1 MTFLTKKYKAVKYKW
16 IAAAKPPD

>member
-1 MTFLTKKYKAVKYKW
+1 MTFLTKKYKAVKYKR